1 MLKHQH
7 DIKSNIKTQRIT
19 RKGRLWLPNRTN
31 FRKSSRRRV
40 IVGVVGVV
48 VGVVGVVGAVGV
60 IGVVGVVGVVGE
72 TLFVRKVRRSSWTSL
87 Q

>member
-60 IGVVGVVGVVGE
+60 VGVVGVVGE
-72 TLFVRKVRRSSWTSL
+72 TLFVRKVRRSSWTLL